1 MVDLKKYDKIRFSE
15 NPVIDKKI
23 RALYLLFDKN
33 TEDLKL
39 GYYETQRLINVWIK
53 KLVVHE
59 EYELAEA
66 FKQRK
71 ISMWRNW
78 RKVHRLGSY
87 KLFWRVW
94 RKRITRLKSKLTK

>member
-1 MVDLKKYDKIRFSE
+1 MVNLKKYDKITFSK
-15 NPVIDKKI
+15 NPLINKKI
-23 RALYLLFDKN
+23 KALYLLFDKN
-33 TEDLKL
+33 VEDLKL
-39 GYYETQRLINVWIK
+39 GYFASQKLINVWIK
-53 KLVVHE
+53 KLVSHE

-78 RKVHRLGSY
+78 RKVHRLASY

-94 RKRITRLKSKLTK
+94 RGRISKLKRKFIK

>member
-1 MVDLKKYDKIRFSE
+1 MVDLKKYDKSRFSR

-23 RALYLLFDKN
+23 KALYLLFDKN
-33 TEDLKL
+33 VEDLKL
-39 GYYETQRLINVWIK
+39 GYYGTQRLINVWIK

-78 RKVHRLGSY
+78 RKVHRLTSI

-94 RKRITRLKSKLTK
+94 RVRIGKLKRKFIK